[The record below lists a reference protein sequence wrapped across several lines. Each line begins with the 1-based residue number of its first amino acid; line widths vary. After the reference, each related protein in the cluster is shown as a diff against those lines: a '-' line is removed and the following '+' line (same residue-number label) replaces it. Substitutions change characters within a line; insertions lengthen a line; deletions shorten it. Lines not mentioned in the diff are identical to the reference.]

1 MMQWT
6 DPIVN
11 EVRLAREKI
20 WKECNYDIN
29 QLYKLLKEKE
39 KDHSNRI
46 VHERELLRKEHITST
61 KDS

>member
-1 MMQWT
+1 MQWT

-39 KDHSNRI
+39 KNHAHRI
-46 VHERELLRKEHITST
+46 VHKGELLRKEHIAST